1 MGFSIT
7 HEVVIVVDRCKFAIV
22 AFWVIERDKGGVTGR
37 GREGTILYQ
46 FLFQVQHYFI
56 SCMVAM
62 SSEVHSHQLI
72 SWSKKGC
79 KMIRGSLVHT
89 TFF

>member
-1 MGFSIT
+1 MGFGVA
-7 HEVVIVVDRCKFAIV
+7 HKVVVVVNGCKFAVV
-22 AFWVIERDKGGVTGR
+22 AWWVIERDKGGVTGR

-46 FLFQVQHYFI
+46 FLFQVQSYFI

-62 SSEVHSHQLI
+62 SSEVRLHRLI

-79 KMIRGSLVHT
+79 ETIRCSLARL
-89 TFF
+89 F